1 MSIEDVDYMKQNSI
15 KENYTFIVDSKF
27 RNQEEYPN
35 PNNYVV
41 NFDIPFKNVFGI
53 EILDVSVPKTMYN
66 IDNNTNKLYIY
77 INTTK
82 NSIIN
87 YFDMAEGL
95 NWEKFSSIKNAEDNE
110 IINYYLCTKC
120 TKII

>member
-1 MSIEDVDYMKQNSI
+1 MSILNNTKYILYYFIKFIMSIEDVDYMKQNSI

-27 RNQEEYPN
+27 RNQEEHPN

-66 IDNNTNKLYIY
+66 IDNDTNKLHI
-77 INTTK
+77 
-82 NSIIN
+82 
-87 YFDMAEGL
+87 
-95 NWEKFSSIKNAEDNE
+95 
-110 IINYYLCTKC
+110 
-120 TKII
+120 